1 MFEQIEVNSE
11 RWFDLKLLMNEE
23 FRDVINYEGLYQVS
37 NYGRIKSLNYT
48 CRNRNQKYLPHI
60 IKNIKQKD
68 GYCFNA
74 LYKNG
79 IKSQFKTHRLVAQAF
94 LLNDKKMPQVNH
106 IDCNRSNNNLDN
118 LYKLSKIKHMA
129 KEDKEMY
136 GNYGARRPMYDSYGR
151 DEYGR
156 GNYYGDHYGRRG
168 YDMKYRGD
176 EELDRMAGE
185 YGRYQES
192 RSRYGAGEETKKS
205 LEHMLRSME
214 DFARMLKEEAQSQEE
229 VNMIKQ
235 TAQRIAQM

>member
-48 CRNRNQKYLPHI
+48 CRNGNQKYLPHI

-79 IKSQFKTHRLVAQAF
+79 IKSQFRTHRLVATAF

-106 IDCNRSNNNLDN
+106 IDCNRSNNKLDN
-118 LYKLSKIKHMA
+118 LEWCTASYNSQYAYKMGNRKMPEKLKKMIKNFNGEKNPNSKLK
-129 KEDKEMY
+129 
-136 GNYGARRPMYDSYGR
+136 
-151 DEYGR
+151 
-156 GNYYGDHYGRRG
+156 
-168 YDMKYRGD
+168 
-176 EELDRMAGE
+176 
-185 YGRYQES
+185 
-192 RSRYGAGEETKKS
+192 
-205 LEHMLRSME
+205 
-214 DFARMLKEEAQSQEE
+214 KEEVIDIREKISKGIS
-229 VNMIKQ
+229 IKE
-235 TAQRIAQM
+235 IAKQYNLNPDYLYLIKNRKIWKSI